1 MLYFPFPVYAWAGV
15 KEADA
20 PTGGLDED
28 VSLKKPKPRLRV

>member
-1 MLYFPFPVYAWAGV
+1 MLCIPFPVYASAGV

-28 VSLKKPKPRLRV
+28 VSLKTTKPRLRV